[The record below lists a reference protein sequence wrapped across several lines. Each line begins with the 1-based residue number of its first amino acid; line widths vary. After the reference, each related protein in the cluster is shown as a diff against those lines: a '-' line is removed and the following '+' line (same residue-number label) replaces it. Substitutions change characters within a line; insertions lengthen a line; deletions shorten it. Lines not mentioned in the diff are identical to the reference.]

1 MESHAALALSAFLAA
16 TLLPFSSEAVL
27 AALVAANDP
36 GETWRLFAVATVAN
50 TAGSC
55 VNWALGRF
63 LLHWQDRRWF
73 PVSSERL
80 MRAQAW
86 FRRWGHWSLLCAWL
100 PVVGDPLTVA
110 AGALRAD
117 FPRFVLLVGL
127 GKAARYAAV
136 IWLTGQAMAAV
147 AWTG

>member
-1 MESHAALALSAFLAA
+1 MHSYAALALSAFLAA

-27 AALVAANDP
+27 AALVAAKDP
-36 GETWRLFAVATVAN
+36 GEAWALFAVALIAN

-63 LLHWQDRRWF
+63 VLHWRDRPWF
-73 PVSSERL
+73 PVSAEGL
-80 MRAQAW
+80 ARAEAW
-86 FRRWGHWSLLCAWL
+86 YRRWGQWSLLFAWL

-110 AGALRAD
+110 AGALRQD
-117 FPRFVLLVGL
+117 FTRFVLLVGA

-136 IWLTGQAMAAV
+136 VWLTGHAMTRASGA
-147 AWTG
+147 

>member
-1 MESHAALALSAFLAA
+1 MESYAALAASAFLAA

-27 AALVAANDP
+27 AALVAANRP
-36 GETWRLFAVATVAN
+36 QEAWALFAVATAAN

-73 PVSSERL
+73 PVSADRL
-80 MRAQAW
+80 ARAQAW
-86 FRRWGHWSLLCAWL
+86 FRRWGQWSLLFAWL

-110 AGALRAD
+110 AGALRED
-117 FPRFVLLVGL
+117 FARFVVLVGI

-136 IWLTGQAMAAV
+136 VWLTGAAWGY
-147 AWTG
+147 AAGA

>member
-1 MESHAALALSAFLAA
+1 MESYAALALSAFLAA

-27 AALVAANDP
+27 AALVAANRP
-36 GETWRLFAVATVAN
+36 EEAWTLFAVATLAN

-55 VNWALGRF
+55 VNWSLGRF

-73 PVSSERL
+73 PVSGERL
-80 MRAQAW
+80 ARAQAW
-86 FRRWGHWSLLCAWL
+86 FRRWGQWTLLFAWM

-110 AGALRAD
+110 AGALRED
-117 FPRFVLLVGL
+117 FRRFVLLVGI

-136 IWLTGQAMAAV
+136 VWLTGQALGYAAG
-147 AWTG
+147 A